1 MAFTQIYGDVYT
13 AAGSGIKFPLQGG
26 ADMVEVVNQTKTL
39 DVSTSGTIRGYWRG
53 PKFGAA
59 QTAAGGGERW
69 YRAATA
75 AIGIGQ
81 FSDTGGTPTATAGTG
96 FTYVPVVPFIEAQA
110 ANAITA
116 ITAASPAV
124 VSQTNTYSNNDIL
137 VLYGTTGML
146 QIAGMTFEISS
157 VSGSGY
163 TLTGLRA
170 AGFLAAGTAGFTRRV
185 SNKEAVEP
193 QYLYITEITQAAQA
207 VVRTSVNPGRYY
219 AAGMMIYFSVPSSF
233 GMQEING
240 KMAKIVSID
249 QTAYTMT
256 VDLNTSSFAA
266 FAFPASTGSPTTRLF
281 ATLASSGQRT
291 QQDQLTGVY
300 TGYDFNLA
308 PFHVG
313 QFTPYLWIPTGQ
325 WSAGGT
331 VADNLIISAYKYEN

>member
-1 MAFTQIYGDVYT
+1 MAFTEIYGDVYT

-81 FSDTGGTPTATAGTG
+81 FSDAGGTPTATAGTG
-96 FTYVPVVPFIEAQA
+96 FTYVPTVPFIEAQA
-110 ANAITA
+110 AAAITNISQADGA
-116 ITAASPAV
+116 IV
-124 VSQTNTYSNNDIL
+124 LQTNTYSNNDIL
-137 VLYGTTGML
+137 VLYNTTGML

-157 VSGSGY
+157 VSGSQY
-163 TLTGLRA
+163 TMLGLNSSAFA
-170 AGFLAAGTAGFTRRV
+170 APGTAGNTRRV

-193 QYLYITEITQAAQA
+193 QYLYITEITRASQA

-219 AAGMMIYFSVPSSF
+219 VAGMMVYFSVPSSF
-233 GMQEING
+233 GMTQING
-240 KMAKIVSID
+240 LMAKIISID
-249 QTAYTMT
+249 EATYKMT
-256 VDLNTSSFAA
+256 VDLDTSSFSA
-266 FAFPASTGSPTTRLF
+266 FAFPASSGSPTTRLF

-291 QQDQLTGVY
+291 QQNQLTGVY

-308 PFHVG
+308 PFHTG

-331 VADNLIISAYKYEN
+331 VDDNLIISAYKYEN